1 MSFFFSVSSL
11 PRDSI
16 ATTQMATEK
25 ENDYDGSTE
34 EESENLIQSSLPSGK
49 AECTVFGEY
58 NGQDN
63 YFIRIN
69 LSEDKIL
76 PDKLLNDKPT
86 CKP

>member
-1 MSFFFSVSSL
+1 MNFFSVPFL

-16 ATTQMATEK
+16 ATTQMAAEK
-25 ENDYDGSTE
+25 EDDYDGSTE
-34 EESENLIQSSLPSGK
+34 EENENLIQSSLPSGK

-58 NGQDN
+58 NGEN
-63 YFIRIN
+63 NHFIKISPN
-69 LSEDKIL
+69 EDKIL

>member
-1 MSFFFSVSSL
+1 MNFFSVPFL

-25 ENDYDGSTE
+25 EDDYDGSTE
-34 EESENLIQSSLPSGK
+34 EENENLIQSSLPSGK

-58 NGQDN
+58 NGEN
-63 YFIRIN
+63 NHFIKISPN
-69 LSEDKIL
+69 EDKIL